1 MLDIEQLLAPIG
13 VTQVSGEDMSFS
25 SEVDHI
31 ASARRE
37 DDPALDQGEWKEA
50 LKAADWP
57 FVASQCE
64 QLIRSRSKDLRLA
77 VWLAEA
83 HAKTRHFRGLGD
95 GYTLLAGLCE
105 RFWDSLHP
113 TSEDGDNEL
122 RIGNLCWLLSRSP
135 QLVKEIPVTE
145 DGGVALADFEAAR
158 QRAAQADPED
168 DDKPWSQPGRATGPG
183 IDELDARRRRNSARF
198 NATLLA
204 DARYCLASL
213 QALEHAIDARLGA
226 DGPSFGPAREA
237 LQHAIDFIGLLAPE
251 DAPDH
256 PAIAEG
262 IAGPRQ
268 TGGEPTRVKH
278 DGGIASR
285 QQAIEQLRRVAE
297 YFHRAEPHSPVGY
310 LADKAAAW
318 GAMTLHEWLHSV
330 VRDRGQVALLDEL
343 LGIEQLRGQL
353 RAEPGG
359 PVPDRG

>member
-1 MLDIEQLLAPIG
+1 MLDIDQLLAPIS
-13 VTQVSGEDMSFS
+13 VTQVSGEDLSFS

-57 FVASQCE
+57 FVASHCE

-113 TSEDGDNEL
+113 APEDGDHEL
-122 RIGNLCWLLSRSP
+122 RIGNLFWLLSRSP
-135 QLVKEIPVTE
+135 RLVKEIPVTE

-158 QRAAQADPED
+158 QRAAQAEPED
-168 DDKPWSQPGRATGPG
+168 DDKPWSHPAGATSPG
-183 IDELDARRRRNSARF
+183 IDELDARRRRNSAPF

-204 DARYCLASL
+204 DAKYCLAAL
-213 QALEHAIDARLGA
+213 QVLERAVDARLGA

-237 LQHAIDFIGLLAPE
+237 LQHAIDFIGLLAP
-251 DAPDH
+251 DAAPDH

-262 IAGPRQ
+262 IARPWRN
-268 TGGEPTRVKH
+268 GGDVAGVKH

-318 GAMTLHEWLHSV
+318 GAMPLHEWLHSV
-330 VRDRGQVALLDEL
+330 VRDRAQVALLDEL
-343 LGIEQLRGQL
+343 LGIDQLRGQL
-353 RAEPGG
+353 RGVPCG
-359 PVPDRG
+359 PVPDQG